1 MTLGMPNEIAKHPM
15 SCRKTLIAQKE
26 PGITR
31 ILILISLILFST
43 SAFADANDGEYLGYN
58 LGDKFKVPR
67 GAVAKDHITGA
78 MIYVVDPRR
87 QPHHIDSVTIYVS
100 PKSSMIGSIFGEW
113 YFSSARSA
121 KSFADQYLSSLEEK
135 YSHWKRRGRSL
146 THGDYQ
152 LWVDV
157 EEKPPIVDHWPSR
170 KNSRVAIGLIFAPD
184 SLGRS
189 NWMALIHSEVHDP
202 ELTAKD

>member
-1 MTLGMPNEIAKHPM
+1 MTLVPANQAK
-15 SCRKTLIAQKE
+15 RFLIF
-26 PGITR
+26 IN
-31 ILILISLILFST
+31 LFFL
-43 SAFADANDGEYLGYN
+43 SAFAYADANDGEYLGYN
-58 LGDKFKVPR
+58 LGEKFTAPR
-67 GAVAKDHITGA
+67 GALGKDHITGA
-78 MIYVVDPRR
+78 MIYVVEPRR
-87 QPHHIDSVTIYVS
+87 QPHHIDSVSVYVS

-121 KSFADQYLSSLEEK
+121 NDFADRYLLSLEKK
-135 YSHWKRRGRSL
+135 YSNWKRRGRSL

-184 SLGRS
+184 SVGRS
-189 NWMALIHSEVHDP
+189 EWMALIHREVHDP
-202 ELTAKD
+202 ELTAQRVKSKY

>member
-1 MTLGMPNEIAKHPM
+1 MTRN
-15 SCRKTLIAQKE
+15 
-26 PGITR
+26 
-31 ILILISLILFST
+31 LILISLIFLSA

-67 GAVAKDHITGA
+67 GAVAMDHITGA
-78 MIYVVDPRR
+78 MIYVVNPRR
-87 QPHHIDSVTIYVS
+87 QPHHIDTVSLYVS
-100 PKSSMIGSIFGEW
+100 PKSLMIGSIFGEW

-121 KSFADQYLSSLEEK
+121 KDFADRYLSNLEKK

-146 THGDYQ
+146 TYGDYQ

-170 KNSRVAIGLIFAPD
+170 NNSRVAIGLIFAPD
-184 SLGRS
+184 SMGRS
-189 NWMALIHSEVHDP
+189 EWMALIHREVSNL
-202 ELTAKD
+202 ELSVKQ

>member
-1 MTLGMPNEIAKHPM
+1 MT
-15 SCRKTLIAQKE
+15 RY
-26 PGITR
+26 
-31 ILILISLILFST
+31 LILISLIFLSA
-43 SAFADANDGEYLGYN
+43 SAFADANDGEYLGYI
-58 LGDKFKVPR
+58 LGERFTVPR
-67 GAVAKDHITGA
+67 GAVRKDHITGA

-87 QPHHIDSVTIYVS
+87 QPHHIHSVSIYVS

-121 KSFADQYLSSLEEK
+121 NDFGDRYLSSLEKK

-157 EEKPPIVDHWPSR
+157 EEKPPVVDHWPSH

-184 SLGRS
+184 SAGRS
-189 NWMALIHSEVHDP
+189 EWMALIHREVNDL
-202 ELTAKD
+202 ELTAKE